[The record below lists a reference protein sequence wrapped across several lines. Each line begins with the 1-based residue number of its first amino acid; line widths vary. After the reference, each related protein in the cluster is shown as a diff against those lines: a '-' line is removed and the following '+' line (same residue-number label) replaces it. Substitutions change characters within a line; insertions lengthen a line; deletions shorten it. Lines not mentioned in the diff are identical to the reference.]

1 MSCVWQLLNKRIY
14 DIWWWLWRPNME
26 LGHWVTRSV
35 GHLGHHFDPVWEPSF
50 AVFEKMPKMQ
60 NVHLKCWN
68 DKSHCQVSIVGLK
81 SLDVSPC
88 NELVLLPMIIK
99 NSKAWEYFFTHK
111 LKSTFGVHYRT
122 RWPGQLG
129 LRVAGFPGHWVADSL
144 SHKMRPSSI
153 SDEDWL
159 LRLST
164 TGRSAC
170 RCSVRRASWGER
182 SRRPASATDSVVSRW
197 SRWRTGDRRG
207 RRPPARQGRC
217 AAEDR
222 PPRAPPRS
230 SWRRQPPSPPRRLSD
245 PPRITRGHG
254 ARLLP
259 ATGDDRTHRN
269 RETYLSTE

>member
-14 DIWWWLWRPNME
+14 DIWN
-26 LGHWVTRSV
+26 WVIGSPGQWVIWVIILTRCETRVLRFSK
-35 GHLGHHFDPVWEPSF
+35 
-50 AVFEKMPKMQ
+50 KMPKMQ

-68 DKSHCQVSIVGLK
+68 DKSHCQMSVVGLK

-88 NELVLLPMIIK
+88 NELLLLPMIIK
-99 NSKAWEYFFTHK
+99 NSLDWEYFFTHK

-122 RWPGQLG
+122 GWPGQLG

-164 TGRSAC
+164 AGRSAY
-170 RCSVRRASWGER
+170 RCSARRASWGER

-197 SRWRTGDRRG
+197 SRWRTGEGRG
-207 RRPPARQGRC
+207 RRPPARRGRC

-245 PPRITRGHG
+245 PPRISRRHG
-254 ARLLP
+254 ALFLLQHWLHNSSDFY
-259 ATGDDRTHRN
+259 G
-269 RETYLSTE
+269 YL